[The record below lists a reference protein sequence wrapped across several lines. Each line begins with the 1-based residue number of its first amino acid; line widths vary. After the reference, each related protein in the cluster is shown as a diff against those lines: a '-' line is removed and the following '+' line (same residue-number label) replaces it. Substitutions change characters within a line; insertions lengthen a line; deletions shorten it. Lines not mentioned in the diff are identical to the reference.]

1 MKILAKK
8 RFGQH
13 FLRDTGIIDRIVR
26 LINPMPDDLV
36 LEIGAGDGA
45 LSTRL
50 GSRVSRLLAVEV
62 DRDCLDPLNTALAGI
77 ESAVII
83 GQDILSL
90 DLADLF
96 LKYGQPNQRIRIVG
110 NLPYNIA
117 SVIISK
123 LLHSGLAISDMIF
136 MLQLE
141 VAQRLIASP
150 GTKEYGFFSVECQ
163 HLSSTRLVFKV
174 PAACFVPRPQVVS
187 AMVTLQPL
195 NSSCDP
201 VVEEYILTLTKA
213 AFAYRRK
220 TLANSLAQDDNL
232 APIAEELLCAAGIDG
247 SRRAEQLSVQEYEH
261 LARVR
266 KHMGESSGKDGTI
279 QVRPRTD

>member
-1 MKILAKK
+1 MSSQMKIPAKR

-26 LINPMPDDLV
+26 LINPISSDLI

-45 LSTRL
+45 LSARL
-50 GSRVSRLLAVEV
+50 APRVSRFLAVEV
-62 DRDCLDPLNTALAGI
+62 DRDCLDPLRAALADA

-90 DLADLF
+90 DLTDLA
-96 LKYGQPNQRIRIVG
+96 LKYRQSNQRIRVVG
-110 NLPYNIA
+110 NLPYNIS

-123 LLHSGLAISDMIF
+123 LLHSNLAVNDMVF

-141 VAQRLIASP
+141 VAQRLIADH

-163 HLSSTRLVFKV
+163 HLSAVRLAFKV

-187 AMVTLQPL
+187 ALVTMEPL
-195 NSSCDP
+195 NIPRDP
-201 VVEEYILTLTKA
+201 VVEEHLLALTKA

-220 TLANSLAQDDNL
+220 TLANSLALDNKV
-232 APIAEELLCAAGIDG
+232 ASIAAELLRRAGIDG
-247 SRRAEQLSVQEYEH
+247 ARRAEQLSVQEFEH
-261 LARVR
+261 LAEVR
-266 KHMGESSGKDGTI
+266 KHLEEFPIIVG
-279 QVRPRTD
+279 

>member
-1 MKILAKK
+1 MSSQMKIPAKR

-26 LINPMPDDLV
+26 LINPISSDLI

-45 LSTRL
+45 LSARL
-50 GSRVSRLLAVEV
+50 APRVSRFLAVEV
-62 DRDCLDPLNTALAGI
+62 DRDCLDPLRAALADA

-90 DLADLF
+90 DLTDLV
-96 LKYGQPNQRIRIVG
+96 LKYRQSNQRIRVVG
-110 NLPYNIA
+110 NLPYNIS

-123 LLHSGLAISDMIF
+123 LLHSNLAVNDMVF

-141 VAQRLIASP
+141 VAQRLTADH

-163 HLSSTRLVFKV
+163 HLSAVRLEFKV

-187 AMVTLQPL
+187 AMVTMEPL
-195 NSSCDP
+195 NIPRDP
-201 VVEEYILTLTKA
+201 VVEQHLLALTKA

-220 TLANSLAQDDNL
+220 TLANSLALDNRV
-232 APIAEELLCAAGIDG
+232 ATIAAELLRRAGIDG
-247 SRRAEQLSVQEYEH
+247 ARRAEQLSVQEFER
-261 LARVR
+261 LAEVR
-266 KHMGESSGKDGTI
+266 KRLDEFPKTVGQSG
-279 QVRPRTD
+279 

>member
-1 MKILAKK
+1 LSSQMKIPAKK

-13 FLRDTGIIDRIVR
+13 FLRDTGIIDKIVR
-26 LINPMPDDLV
+26 LINPVPDDLI

-50 GSRVSRLLAVEV
+50 APRVSRLLAVEV
-62 DRDCLDPLNTALAGI
+62 DRDCLDPLHTALAGA

-90 DLADLF
+90 DLADLLLNF
-96 LKYGQPNQRIRIVG
+96 GRPNQRIRIVG
-110 NLPYNIA
+110 NLPYNIS

-123 LLHSGLAISDMIF
+123 LLHSTLAISDMTF
-136 MLQLE
+136 MVQLE

-150 GTKEYGFFSVECQ
+150 GTKEYGFFSVECR
-163 HLSSTRLVFKV
+163 HLSAVRLAFKV

-187 AMVTLQPL
+187 AMVIMEPL
-195 NSSCDP
+195 NAPRDP
-201 VVEEYILTLTKA
+201 VVEDHILTLTKA

-232 APIAEELLCAAGIDG
+232 ALIAEELLREAGIDG
-247 SRRAEQLSVQEYEH
+247 SIRAEQLSVQEYEH
-261 LARVR
+261 LAQVR
-266 KHMGESSGKDGTI
+266 KRLGEC
-279 QVRPRTD
+279 PRTVKQSG